1 MSKKFRLR
9 KLFFNSST
17 KIKKDLSNFKKYK
30 SIINDL
36 YECVHENSQNSYIL
50 DSSKDSIFEK
60 FYPAQKILK
69 YVYYMSL
76 EIQYLSLIHK
86 FLEEKQIIDEN
97 RSFLMGTS
105 FVKSLQSWYFQNYI
119 IEKLHS
125 DKKYFQIKF
134 EDIIDDKND
143 SKLIELFDKI
153 EKWGFI
159 NKKTTNNNH
168 SFSGN
173 PVRLNINSGT

>member
-9 KLFFNSST
+9 KLIFNSST
-17 KIKKDLSNFKKYK
+17 KIKRDLSNFKKYK

-50 DSSKDSIFEK
+50 DSSKDSIFGE
-60 FYPAQKILK
+60 ILSSTK
-69 YVYYMSL
+69 NI
-76 EIQYLSLIHK
+76 EICIIHVVRDPISVINSQVFRRK
-86 FLEEKQIIDEN
+86 KQIIDEIAH
-97 RSFLMGTS
+97 LMGTS

-125 DKKYFQIKF
+125 NKKYSQIKF

-143 SKLIELFDKI
+143 SKLIEVFDKI
-153 EKWGFI
+153 EKWDLLI
-159 NKKTTNNNH
+159 KNN
-168 SFSGN
+168 
-173 PVRLNINSGT
+173 